1 MVKGKVKWFDG
12 KKGYGFIVTDEG
24 KDVFVHFSQIQGKGY
39 KTLEEGDAVEL
50 EVEQDPKG
58 LRAKNVVKL

>member
-12 KKGYGFIVTDEG
+12 KKGYGFIITEEG
-24 KDVFVHFSQIQGKGY
+24 KDVFVHFSQIQGQGY